1 MEREQELVVNLLHG
15 ENQKNRTGIQ
25 KDLEMEFNQ
34 EGEVCTDFTWESLE
48 SLSGYII
55 SDILPVVDDDEPDK
69 IKGVSLNLVPSV
81 PDPQSNSVSLLHYF
95 DGTIK
100 LFYRL

>member
-1 MEREQELVVNLLHG
+1 MEREQELVVTLLHG
-15 ENQKNRTGIQ
+15 EKHKNRAGIQ
-25 KDLEMEFNQ
+25 QDLEMEFNQ
-34 EGEVCTDFTWESLE
+34 EGEECTDFTWENLE

-55 SDILPVVDDDEPDK
+55 SDILPVVDEDEPDK

-81 PDPQSNSVSLLHYF
+81 PDPQTNSVSLMHYF